1 MNVTGPELTRF
12 KYKVEELAA
21 VQIENQLNF
30 LGAQGWELVSVVFL
44 AEKEHPYLCIFKQ
57 PSAAR

>member
-1 MNVTGPELTRF
+1 MIGSEMERF

-30 LGAQGWELVSVVFL
+30 LGSQGWELVSVVFL
-44 AEKEHPYLCIFKQ
+44 AEREHPYLCVFKQ
-57 PSAAR
+57 QAAAR